1 MTAQRIRSPLLQLAS
16 PASYSG
22 LGVGICLEEFADTDL
37 SDIALDCDGRTIR
50 REDCGVT
57 VEEVDRAHITHQTD
71 ICDLQLIDGGA
82 GEVLLGAGGRAVPTE
97 EGAGKDGPTGKGAIG
112 AGVDKEMAFRIK
124 TPLSPAPKRPTF
136 LNLFPHTPL
145 TQDCLNNNPTR
156 RSAVAF
162 TQSRASVQAASERT
176 AGSGKKVT
184 DAAVTEEKDALLAK
198 ACVGTSEDSEERD
211 QLSQLLPRHKS
222 GGNGE
227 VGEVVDVGVNG
238 RSGVR
243 SPGPSRMSLSSDTD
257 ATVGTVGTDLETD
270 NGIGDSR
277 RNTNP
282 DKSEVQRED
291 NEAAS
296 CDTQQRD
303 RIAEMLPK
311 VERRDKIVDVCK
323 TRTKGNK
330 IAKTSRK
337 VGKGSKLAESCEQ
350 RGRDKR
356 EGRRETSG
364 RDKIVVCRRDG
375 EKAVDVSEKHRAGN
389 TTEIL
394 QNKERPEKAFPSF
407 DGKRKDKEQT
417 KRKDK
422 IVTGHGVA
430 DDVIEICED
439 AQTKD
444 NICGTLQKM
453 DDVCAAKRMDRV
465 VTIKENRGRK
475 HIECRLPIK
484 DRDKTSA
491 MQEPNKQ
498 HWHGKEGDD
507 ECSRRKEADLEALFE
522 REDKPGLQK
531 QENKMNV
538 WQDRNKSVG
547 GPDKPEKMDFNSVE
561 TISDSSTL
569 QDPDNCQIFPGPL
582 RLLRPEEVCRGYV
595 GTYKVQQ
602 DSNVDGDT
610 NSSEVCNKD
619 TDDTDAKLDVPS
631 VSSLHDVPNAMTRSD
646 PSVLDGRFYPPSA
659 IERVSVEDSAALAY
673 DSVKYTLVVDENDQL
688 ELVGG
693 GLNIRQMMLT
703 PDLTAFS
710 FEATTDWLLSPH
722 NMFDLDLGDPK
733 IESDEVFNTEV
744 YDQPSLDQ
752 EIFYCRSP
760 FNPAVGEEY
769 EEVTEQSSRSGG
781 ADDVGES
788 SFSRKFFNVFMSG
801 SFGIF
806 SCVLDGE
813 WKEQTHR
820 AAQRFQPRHIDELSL
835 DADDPVYVVSR
846 GSDGW
851 YEGFNMRTRQRG
863 VFPHLYVRRIRHR
876 TRQCGKSSESTWL
889 ESFPL
894 RFLGSVEVPYHQGNE
909 VLISAMRKVTSVH
922 FSSAREAIRCMLEVS
937 VGGVRLSGR
946 GARKNRRKTHSQG
959 VTFSHYFLLKD
970 VAFCGCYPQHSRC
983 FGFITKH
990 PVDARYA
997 CHVLL
1002 ATQPANHIATCF
1014 RRAFKKLYSQVAEL
1028 TCPAQDIFME

>member
-1 MTAQRIRSPLLQLAS
+1 MSQHVYESAVVEEPRCFESNISQRFAG
-16 PASYSG
+16 PAKKHKRKHQTG
-22 LGVGICLEEFADTDL
+22 
-37 SDIALDCDGRTIR
+37 
-50 REDCGVT
+50 T
-57 VEEVDRAHITHQTD
+57 VEVDRPRITHQTD
-71 ICDLQLIDGGA
+71 FCDLQLIDGGA
-82 GEVLLGAGGRAVPTE
+82 GEVAVGAGCRAVPTE
-97 EGAGKDGPTGKGAIG
+97 EGAGKDGPTGKCAVG
-112 AGVDKEMAFRIK
+112 AGVDKEVAFRIQ

-162 TQSRASVQAASERT
+162 TQSRAPVQAASDRT
-176 AGSGKKVT
+176 AGSGKKVP
-184 DAAVTEEKDALLAK
+184 DAAITEEKEALLAK
-198 ACVGTSEDSEERD
+198 ACVGTSEDGEERD

-227 VGEVVDVGVNG
+227 VQEVVDLGVTG
-238 RSGVR
+238 RNGVR

-270 NGIGDSR
+270 NGAGDSL
-277 RNTNP
+277 RNTDP
-282 DKSEVQRED
+282 DASEVQRED
-291 NEAAS
+291 NEVAS
-296 CDTQQRD
+296 CEIKRRD
-303 RIAEMLPK
+303 RIAETLPK
-311 VERRDKIVDVCK
+311 VEKCDKIMDVCK
-323 TRTKGNK
+323 TRTKGDK

-356 EGRRETSG
+356 EGRREPSG
-364 RDKIVVCRRDG
+364 REKTVGRQDGDKT
-375 EKAVDVSEKHRAGN
+375 VDVYEKQRAGN

-394 QNKERPEKAFPSF
+394 QKKVRPEKAFPSF
-407 DGKRKDKEQT
+407 DGKRKDKEQNKKEQT

-422 IVTGHGVA
+422 IVNGHGAA
-430 DDVIEICED
+430 DDVIEIREG

-444 NICGTLQKM
+444 DSSRTLQKM

-465 VTIKENRGRK
+465 ANIKENRGRK

-484 DRDKTSA
+484 DRDKTSD
-491 MQEPNKQ
+491 MQEQNKEHQ
-498 HWHGKEGDD
+498 HGREVDE
-507 ECSRRKEADLEALFE
+507 ECSRCKEADLEALFE
-522 REDKPGLQK
+522 REGKQGLQK
-531 QENKMNV
+531 QEDKTDN
-538 WQDRNKSVG
+538 WQDRKQSVG
-547 GPDKPEKMDFNSVE
+547 GPDKPDKIDFNSIE

-569 QDPDNCQIFPGPL
+569 QDPDNCQTFPGPL
-582 RLLRPEEVCRGYV
+582 RLLRPEEICRGYV
-595 GTYKVQQ
+595 GTYDVQQ
-602 DSNVDGDT
+602 VSNVDGDT

-619 TDDTDAKLDVPS
+619 TDAELDLPL
-631 VSSLHDVPNAMTRSD
+631 VSSQHDQPNAIARSD
-646 PSVLDGRFYPPSA
+646 PFVLDGTFYPPST
-659 IERVSVEDSAALAY
+659 IERVSMEDSAALAY

-693 GLNIRQMMLT
+693 GLHIRQMALT
-703 PDLTAFS
+703 PDLTALS
-710 FEATTDWLLSPH
+710 FEAVTDWLLSPH
-722 NMFDLDLGDPK
+722 NMLDLDLGDPK
-733 IESDEVFNTEV
+733 NESDEVFNTEV

-752 EIFYCRSP
+752 EFFYCRSP

-788 SFSRKFFNVFMSG
+788 SFSRKFFSVFMSG

-876 TRQCGKSSESTWL
+876 TRQCGKSSEGTWL

-937 VGGVRLSGR
+937 ARGVRLSGR
-946 GARKNRRKTHSQG
+946 GSRKDRRKTHSQG

-1002 ATQPANHIATCF
+1002 ATQPANRIATCF